1 MSSRNRAGDVLAVDN
16 EYYVRATSGLAD
28 HRTRVL
34 KYGDTFAV
42 FNRYGDIEA
51 LGPLQFGLF
60 HSESRHL
67 SRMALSVNDRQ
78 PQLLGS
84 TVRQDTAL
92 LAVDLTNLDETLGPE
107 GQQAGPLQRGMIHIF
122 RSSLLD
128 QATCHQLVRLI
139 NYGSEGVCVSVTLH
153 FDADFVDIFEVRGS
167 KRERRG
173 EILPAQIKNQE
184 VLLSYQGLDNVLRGT
199 RLYFWQVP
207 ESLGPNEAR
216 FTFRLEPKVEQNL
229 VVDIFCERSDSK
241 PFESVQL
248 SAGAPLLAGRQPQSG
263 TPLPTGAAS
272 AAHTVSPNGA
282 QFAPSAP
289 LSARLNT
296 FSLHSNLF
304 RSTRVV
310 ASSDRLNA
318 WISRSGSD
326 LRMLTEGNPE
336 GEYPYAG
343 VPWFS
348 TVFGRDGIITAM
360 ECLWIAP
367 AIARGV
373 LGYLAETQATEENL
387 VQDAEPGKI
396 IHETRRGEMAVLG
409 EVPFGRY
416 YGSVDSTPL
425 FVMLVGEYF
434 QRTNDLG
441 LVKEIWPHVE
451 AALQWMERYG
461 DTDGD
466 GYVEYRRMSPRGLLQ
481 QGWKDSHDSIF
492 HADGRI
498 AEPPI
503 ALCEVQGYVYA
514 AKLAAS
520 RLCTALGFA
529 SQATKFSNEA
539 ATLKKKFNEDFWCEE
554 LGTFA
559 LALDGNKKSCRVSTS
574 NAGHALFSGIAT
586 QEHAEAVCKTL
597 LSPSL
602 FSGWGVRTVGSME
615 KRYNPMSYHNGS
627 VWPHDNAIVGFGF
640 ARYGMNEKALQVLMA
655 MFDASSEVDLHRLPE
670 LFCGFHRRGNAG
682 SPILYPVAC
691 APQAWAAGAVY
702 LLLCAC
708 LGMKID
714 AGERYVQF
722 ENPQLPSG
730 VSDVEIF
737 GLQVGDASADL
748 LIRRHSR
755 GIDVEVLEKHG
766 QLEVTK
772 RI

>member
-1 MSSRNRAGDVLAVDN
+1 MNSRNRVGDVLAVDN

-67 SRMALSVNDRQ
+67 SRMVLYVNDRQ

-92 LAVDLTNLDETLGPE
+92 LAVDLTNLDETVGPE

-128 QATCHQLVRLI
+128 QSTCHQLVRLI
-139 NYGSEGVCVSVTLH
+139 NYGAEDVSVSVALH

-173 EILPAQIKNQE
+173 EIMPAQIKQQE
-184 VLLSYQGLDNVLRGT
+184 VLLSYRGLDNVVRGT
-199 RLYFWQVP
+199 RLYFWQPP

-216 FTFRLEPKVEQNL
+216 FAFVLEPKVEQNL

-241 PFESVQL
+241 PFDSAQL
-248 SAGAPLLAGRQPQSG
+248 PAGAALLAGAQLPAISLSPGG
-263 TPLPTGAAS
+263 TVVPAD
-272 AAHTVSPNGA
+272 
-282 QFAPSAP
+282 AP

-296 FSLHSNLF
+296 FSLQSKVL
-304 RSTRVV
+304 RATRVV

-318 WISRSGSD
+318 WIARSESD

-367 AIARGV
+367 SIARGV
-373 LGYLAETQATEENL
+373 LGYLADTQATEENL
-387 VQDAEPGKI
+387 LQDAEPGKI
-396 IHETRRGEMAVLG
+396 IHEIRRGEMAVLG

-416 YGSVDSTPL
+416 YGSVDATPL

-434 QRTNDLG
+434 QRTNDLEF
-441 LVKEIWPHVE
+441 VKELWPHVE
-451 AALQWMERYG
+451 AALGWMERYG
-461 DTDGD
+461 DADGD

-520 RLCTALGFA
+520 RLCTALGFGF
-529 SQATKFSNEA
+529 QATKFSNDA
-539 ATLKKKFNEDFWCEE
+539 AALKKRFNKDFWCEE

-559 LALDGNKKSCRVSTS
+559 LALDGNKNPCRVSTS
-574 NAGHALFSGIAT
+574 NAGHALFAGIAAP
-586 QEHAEAVCKTL
+586 EYAEAVCETL

-602 FSGWGVRTVGSME
+602 FSGWGVRTVSSTE

-627 VWPHDNAIVGFGF
+627 VWPHDNALVGYGF
-640 ARYGMNEKALQVLMA
+640 AHYGMHEKALQVLTA

-670 LFCGFHRRGNAG
+670 LFCGFHRRENAG
-682 SPILYPVAC
+682 APILYPVAC

-714 AGERYVQF
+714 AAERYVQF
-722 ENPQLPSG
+722 ENPQLPTG
-730 VSDVEIF
+730 VSDVEIR
-737 GLQVGDASADL
+737 GLQVGEAHADL

-766 QLEVTK
+766 QMEVTK

>member
-1 MSSRNRAGDVLAVDN
+1 MNLRNRVGDVLAVDN

-67 SRMALSVNDRQ
+67 SRMALYVNDRQ

-139 NYGSEGVCVSVTLH
+139 NYGSEDVSVSVTLH
-153 FDADFVDIFEVRGS
+153 FGADFVDIFEVRGS

-173 EILPAQIKNQE
+173 EILPTQIKHQE
-184 VLLSYQGLDNVLRGT
+184 VLLSYQGLDNVVRGT

-207 ESLGPNEAR
+207 VSLGPNEAR
-216 FTFRLEPKVEQNL
+216 FTFHLEPKVEQNL

-241 PFESVQL
+241 PFD
-248 SAGAPLLAGRQPQSG
+248 SARLPAGTPFLAGEYLPAG
-263 TPLPTGAAS
+263 TASSIGAALPAGAAS
-272 AAHTVSPNGA
+272 PTDT
-282 QFAPSAP
+282 P
-289 LSARLNT
+289 LSARANT
-296 FSLHSNLF
+296 FSLQSKIL
-304 RSTRVV
+304 RATRVV
-310 ASSDRLNA
+310 VSSDRLNA
-318 WISRSGSD
+318 WISRSASD

-367 AIARGV
+367 SIARGV
-373 LGYLAETQATEENL
+373 LGYLADTQATEENL

-396 IHETRRGEMAVLG
+396 IHEIRRGEMAVLG

-416 YGSVDSTPL
+416 YGSVDATPL

-434 QRTNDLG
+434 QRTNDLEF
-441 LVKEIWPHVE
+441 VAEIWPHVE
-451 AALQWMERYG
+451 AALGWMERYG
-461 DTDGD
+461 DADGD

-498 AEPPI
+498 ATPPI

-520 RLCTALGFA
+520 RLCAALGFPF
-529 SQATKFSNEA
+529 QAAKFSNDA
-539 ATLKKKFNEDFWCEE
+539 AALKRRFNEDFWCEE

-559 LALDGNKKSCRVSTS
+559 LALDGNKKPCRVSTS
-574 NAGHALFSGIAT
+574 NAGHALFAGIAAP
-586 QEHAEAVCKTL
+586 EYAEAVCKTL

-602 FSGWGVRTVGSME
+602 FSGWGVRTVSSME

-627 VWPHDNAIVGFGF
+627 VWPHDNAIVGYGF
-640 ARYGMNEKALQVLMA
+640 ARYGMNEKALQVLTA

-670 LFCGFHRRGNAG
+670 LFCGFHRRENAG
-682 SPILYPVAC
+682 APILYPVAC

-702 LLLCAC
+702 LLLAAC

-714 AGERYVQF
+714 AAERYVQF

-730 VSDVEIF
+730 VSDVEIR
-737 GLQVGDASADL
+737 GLQVVDAQADL